1 MGGNNGKHEM
11 GKCEKN
17 RDRILSLLCQRGRLS
32 IADVV
37 AELNASEAT
46 VRRYFTMMEKDSEL
60 IRTYGGVCLPSSTNA
75 AEYHFKR
82 QSITNIAE
90 KKAIGLEA
98 AKLICSHDRLFFD
111 SGTTVRECG
120 NYLANFINQGVV
132 GDVSIETNSLVYSE
146 ELAKCCRFCLLG
158 GTVRMQRMDLCGLA
172 TLENMAKFNFTKAL
186 LGADGISPDGQLY
199 TTDEDTSLLAT
210 AALRQSQQV
219 FILADASKLGNVSF
233 AAYGTL
239 KGPSFTLIT
248 DGKADRKLLDQFR
261 KTGVNIVIAGTTSHQ
276 K

>member
-1 MGGNNGKHEM
+1 M

-17 RDRILSLLCQRGRLS
+17 RDRILSLLCQRGRLG

-37 AELNASEAT
+37 SELNASEAT
-46 VRRYFTMMEKDSEL
+46 VRRYFTAMERDGEL
-60 IRTYGGVCLPSSTNA
+60 IRTYGGVCLPSATNA

-82 QSITNIAE
+82 QSITNIVE

-98 AKLICSHDRLFFD
+98 AKRICSHDRLFFD

-120 NYLANFINQGVV
+120 NFLANFVNQETVC
-132 GDVSIETNSLVYSE
+132 DISIITNSLVYNE
-146 ELAKCCRFCLLG
+146 DLAKSCRFSLLG

-172 TLENMAKFNFTKAL
+172 TLENMAKFNFTKAF
-186 LGADGISPDGQLY
+186 LGADGISPDGTLY
-199 TTDEDTSLLAT
+199 TTDEDTSLLAS
-210 AALRQSQQV
+210 AALRQSRQV
-219 FILADASKLGNVSF
+219 FILADASKLGSGSF

-239 KGPSFTLIT
+239 RGPSFTLVT

-261 KTGVNIVIAGTTSHQ
+261 KNGVNIIIAGENNHQ